1 MISRNMYKAVSVLM
15 ALVTAF
21 TVTGLSGCKSRTVS
35 NEVTAEYDTPDD
47 YNDER
52 PGVTYG
58 NVDEISYYSPTTGS
72 ERKACVYLP
81 RDYDESQRYPV
92 VYLLHGMSGSYSEY
106 NRIGALYV
114 AQNAVDDYNRN
125 PVIMVSFTVFTD
137 ADGGQESDYD
147 FSELTAKYDACE
159 YDVINALIPYI
170 NEHYSTRT
178 GRENTAIA
186 GYSLGGRE
194 SLFLCFAHPD
204 VFGYVGAFAPV
215 GGVVDTGSG
224 ERVYGNRGFLLPEL
238 VKDGGQQPLV
248 TLIVAGDSDP
258 YCKESAI
265 NYSDYMSSHGIN
277 HIFYIRP
284 GAHEVS
290 VWNNGLY
297 NFIRRI
303 F

>member
-1 MISRNMYKAVSVLM
+1 MISRNMYKTGAVLM

-35 NEVTAEYDTPDD
+35 NEVTTEYDTPDD

-52 PGVTYG
+52 AGVTYG

-72 ERKACVYLP
+72 ERKAYVYLP
-81 RDYDESQRYPV
+81 RDYDESQSYPV

-125 PVIMVSFTVFTD
+125 SVIMVSFTVFTD

-170 NEHYSTRT
+170 NEHYSTRM

-215 GGVVDTGSG
+215 GGVVDTGS
-224 ERVYGNRGFLLPEL
+224 
-238 VKDGGQQPLV
+238 
-248 TLIVAGDSDP
+248 
-258 YCKESAI
+258 
-265 NYSDYMSSHGIN
+265 
-277 HIFYIRP
+277 
-284 GAHEVS
+284 
-290 VWNNGLY
+290 
-297 NFIRRI
+297 
-303 F
+303 